1 MKFSLPNVHV
11 CSCVCREH
19 AGVHR
24 QMAYRVTYDR
34 YGRPVVLEEQ
44 GTVAVMNSGEGRA
57 EIVMADILYR
67 QQQPT
72 PAIQS
77 DTISEPYSSDD
88 EDGECCSSC
97 CCDCCR
103 RCCTR
108 KCCWK
113 TCKWTMIILLCL
125 LLSVL
130 FLAVLFV
137 YMQASANQS
146 ERRRRPRR

>member
-1 MKFSLPNVHV
+1 M

-146 ERRRRPRR
+146 ERRRRRRR